1 LHSHDRLFYKQY
13 LAGGKVSCGTRD
25 PPTSRSDTHYE
36 LVATAING
44 GGGECLTHCEHVAV
58 PKLKILH
65 DPIDSEEKP
74 TFVLVRPLA
83 FGDETSALVCV
94 CE

>member
-65 DPIDSEEKP
+65 DPIDQKSLLSSM
-74 TFVLVRPLA
+74 FDQWLLVTKHRLR
-83 FGDETSALVCV
+83 CV
-94 CE
+94 

>member
-58 PKLKILH
+58 PKRLKILH
-65 DPIDSEEKP
+65 DLFDSKEK
-74 TFVLVRPLA
+74 FLSSLFDHWLLVTKHRLRR
-83 FGDETSALVCV
+83 V